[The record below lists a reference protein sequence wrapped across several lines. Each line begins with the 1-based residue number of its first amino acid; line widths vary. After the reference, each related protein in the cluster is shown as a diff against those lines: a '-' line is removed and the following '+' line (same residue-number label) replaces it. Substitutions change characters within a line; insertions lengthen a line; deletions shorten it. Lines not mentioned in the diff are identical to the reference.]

1 LGFAKKQE
9 RYRVSVSDR
18 ASAGPVISLP
28 AATLL
33 EIRRALVGESG
44 ASVAARAL
52 RNAGTATGDAIF
64 WGISARS
71 TSDPRELGDGEF
83 WSEVGNY
90 LASSGW
96 GRVTHERVHPGLGV
110 VRSPNWAESDPDGGE
125 DRPTCWLGAGALSRI
140 FTRIAG
146 TRIDVVESSCRS
158 RGDSVC
164 TFVFGSAEAVE
175 QVRALLRETG
185 NLEEALLRL

>member
-1 LGFAKKQE
+1 M
-9 RYRVSVSDR
+9 
-18 ASAGPVISLP
+18 ISLP
-28 AATLL
+28 AAALL
-33 EIRRALVGESG
+33 GIRGALVSESG

-52 RNAGTATGDAIF
+52 RSAGAATGDAVLSE
-64 WGISARS
+64 ISAGA
-71 TSDPRELGDGEF
+71 TLDPRLLGEGAFWSELGDH
-83 WSEVGNY
+83 
-90 LASSGW
+90 LASGGW

-110 VRSPNWAESDPDGGE
+110 LRSPDWSESDPKARE

-146 TRIDVVESSCRS
+146 AKIDVAEASCRS
-158 RGDSVC
+158 RGDTVC

>member
-1 LGFAKKQE
+1 
-9 RYRVSVSDR
+9 VSFPDR
-18 ASAGPVISLP
+18 ASAAPVISLP

-64 WGISARS
+64 WEISAQAS
-71 TSDPRELGDGEF
+71 TDPRQLGDGEF
-83 WSEVGNY
+83 WSEIGDY
-90 LASSGW
+90 LAYTGW
-96 GRVTHERVHPGLGV
+96 GRVTHDRVHPGLGV
-110 VRSPNWAESDPDGGE
+110 VTSPDWAESDPDAGE
-125 DRPTCWLGAGALSRI
+125 DRPTCWLGTGALSRI

-158 RGDSVC
+158 RGDAVC

-175 QVRALLRETG
+175 QVRALLRETRS
-185 NLEEALLRL
+185 LEAALLRL